1 MSGNKVYNI
10 FINSA
15 NRGGQDKIYD
25 FDLCFDTDEIIV
37 KPNEGVNV
45 SVVSFSMMNSMYN
58 VNKYTQNNSF
68 ILRNKTASTNTTI
81 YIPYG
86 NYNVY
91 TFMAQLNNLLNGII
105 TITYNIATNTYTY
118 KNISLFAY
126 SINPLNCSKLL
137 GLSTTTDITLS
148 GITSNYV
155 NMVNYQQVILRCPT
169 LVFENASMD
178 NIQDQDN
185 FISVSDILYW
195 VNKQDI
201 EPFKM
206 INYKNED
213 SNTLYSY
220 NVINR
225 NLNRLNFK
233 LGNEFNQP
241 IYDAPDYFL
250 HLQISVFD
258 KDNNFFKEATLQIIK
273 LLNDMYF
280 TLLNIINIMVR
291 SPKT

>member
-1 MSGNKVYNI
+1 MSGGNKVYNI

-15 NRGGQDKIYD
+15 NRGGQDKVYD

-58 VNKYTQNNSF
+58 INQYTKNNTF
-68 ILRNKTASTNTTI
+68 ILTNKTISTNTTLT
-81 YIPYG
+81 IPYG

-91 TFMAQLNNLLNGII
+91 SFMAQLNSLLSGII
-105 TITYNIATNTYTY
+105 TVSYNVATNTYTY
-118 KNISLFAY
+118 KNISLSAY

-137 GLSTTTDITLS
+137 GLSKTTDITTS
-148 GITSNYV
+148 GIISNYV

-169 LVFENASMD
+169 LVFENNSMD

-195 VNKQDI
+195 VNKQDV

-213 SNTLYSY
+213 SSTLYSY

-280 TLLNIINIMVR
+280 TLLNIINMMI
-291 SPKT
+291 KK